1 MDGDY
6 EHDIIIVGAGVAG
19 LVAAH
24 ALIREGVDVV
34 VVEAR
39 DRVGG
44 RVWTDRCLGTPADHE
59 PRLPRDGARGL
70 DLGPGRGG
78 RDHRPLR

>member
-1 MDGDY
+1 MDGNY

-24 ALIREGVDVV
+24 ALIREGVDAV
-34 VVEAR
+34 VVEAQ

-44 RVWTDRCLGTPADHE
+44 RV
-59 PRLPRDGARGL
+59 
-70 DLGPGRGG
+70 
-78 RDHRPLR
+78 